1 MKVMIAGFAAA
12 LLIAYAAPLALNQ
25 FGWSSA
31 EEYSSET
38 SVRLDQSSH

>member
-12 LLIAYAAPLALNQ
+12 LIIAAIAPQVLDQ

-31 EEYSSET
+31 EQYSNPET
-38 SVRLDQSSH
+38 VRLD